1 MKREGAQ
8 AATLGLALPASDA
21 PARAWVWPL
30 LVTLAVTATIAPFW
44 TSQLLPYQDAPQH
57 LAAIRILADY
67 RTWPFAFDRWFVLDF
82 HRLQYLGFYLP
93 AAALAK
99 LVGPEAACRLLLSII
114 ALALVEAFRMLLGAF
129 GRDQRLAVFA
139 PLAIHT
145 APLYLGF
152 FNFVESVPLAIA
164 VVALVERELRQ
175 PRPARAWVLAI
186 AAALCIW
193 LHPSAL
199 AFALFAAV
207 LLAATAGGPARR
219 RLRALLPLLPA
230 ALLFAAWALQALLSR
245 DGAGVEA
252 RAAPRWTPFPQHVLD
267 LFRIG
272 NVLAGHGDEICF
284 FGTLLLFVLAILV
297 PGRPSGRRV
306 FRLPLLAA
314 ATLAVYLAAPFDIG
328 YMGYV
333 ALRALPF
340 LLLLVLASPLI
351 APGRWTS
358 ALCAGAVALQ
368 VAYAVVLVR
377 AGRAFDAEA
386 QFDELRAVLDK
397 APAGGR
403 LLAIVLQQDS
413 RVVQFQAYVHFAGY
427 AELWRGGRARYGFPE
442 TPWSPI
448 RYRPSA
454 LPLPLPRGWEM
465 RPASIDPAALA
476 SDTDVLLV
484 RGPAEPPPA
493 PYVLTAA
500 AGRWSLY
507 SVRR

>member
-1 MKREGAQ
+1 MKRSSEAI
-8 AATLGLALPASDA
+8 ALPLALPA
-21 PARAWVWPL
+21 PTARARVSAWPL
-30 LVTLAVTATIAPFW
+30 LAAVAATAAAVPFW
-44 TSQLLPYQDAPQH
+44 TSRLLPYQDAPQH

-67 RTWPFAFDRWFVLDF
+67 GNPSFAFQRWFVLDF

-99 LVGPEAACRLLLSII
+99 LVGPEAACRLLLSAV
-114 ALALVEAFRMLLGAF
+114 ALALVGAF
-129 GRDQRLAVFA
+129 GMLLSAFDRDPRLAVFA
-139 PLAIHT
+139 PLAVHT

-164 VVALVERELRQ
+164 VVALVERELRG
-175 PRPARAWVLAI
+175 PRTGRAWVLAVS
-186 AAALCIW
+186 AALCIW

-199 AFALFAAV
+199 AFALFAAA
-207 LLAATAGGPARR
+207 LLAFTSGQPGRR
-219 RLRALLPLLPA
+219 KLRALLPLVPA
-230 ALLFAAWALQALLSR
+230 ALLFAAWALQALFSR
-245 DGAGVEA
+245 DGAGVQA
-252 RAAPRWTPFPQHVLD
+252 RAAPRWTPLGEHTLD

-272 NVLAGHGDEICF
+272 NVLAGRADEILF
-284 FGTLLLFVLAILV
+284 FGALALFFAAALA
-297 PGRPSGRRV
+297 PGRPKARRP

-314 ATLAVYLAAPFDIG
+314 ATLAVYFVAPFDLG

-340 LLLLVLASPLI
+340 LLLLVLASPRI
-351 APGRWTS
+351 APGAWTS

-368 VAYAVVLVR
+368 IAYAAVLVR
-377 AGRAFDAEA
+377 AERAFDVEA
-386 QFDELRAVLDK
+386 QPDELRSVLD
-397 APAGGR
+397 AALPGGR
-403 LLAIVLQQDS
+403 LLAIVHQQDS

-454 LPLPLPRGWEM
+454 MPLPLPRGWEM
-465 RPASIDPAALA
+465 RPESIDPVALA
-476 SDTDVLLV
+476 SDTDDLLV
-484 RGPAEPPPA
+484 RGPAPPPPE
-493 PYVLTAA
+493 PYVLRAT